1 MRISMQT
8 SKQKST
14 DKHHKYD
21 IKALPEQTSLTENNQ
36 NIQHLQIE
44 QLLQALASQLPKH
57 HNQIEQLKIWQQ
69 ITERLENLPLHSRI
83 LTAIIEPGSLSFQY
97 ASYQFCE
104 LMGIDRIDKIEAQ
117 YNIKLNELF
126 SDWDNTELE
135 KLYHLQIL
143 QWVLKQIYQIDTA
156 NLQFQD
162 YSVISTVNSPKNSEP
177 KYIEFW
183 FCSQELKVT
192 RIDQTIDE
200 FIDFNLHSM
209 SKSEQTAWLI
219 QPGNLEMLAQN
230 LKLENYQIDGL
241 LLLEGLDVTVKE
253 QKRKLTQ
260 LLVEPESLVQEE
272 KFKRIEK
279 LLRSLFRADDMMLLR
294 NEGEK
299 QFKLFI
305 GSEFLTRA
313 PYPKIYSTLSL
324 ENSPILKTAI
334 KNQILNIPEL
344 ESNCPTEYEQ
354 NLSQKGFRSLLLIP
368 IVIKPAFPQEEVGQ
382 AEILGIVGLMSNHP
396 RNFNICDYKNAEDLI
411 PALITAV
418 RQTIQQ
424 RFTNIRN
431 IHPAVEWRFLQ
442 EAERRRWGLPPETI
456 VFEDVYPLY
465 GICDIRGS
473 STERNR
479 AIQSDILAQ
488 FRLGLAIVE
497 AVCEK
502 QDSALCQQ
510 LRQDILEY
518 IKSLEERVSV
528 NTEITA
534 LEYLRCRLEVYFDY
548 FVECGDTIKTAVEA
562 YRAACGNIHHGVY
575 QARECYDQML
585 YKINYHLQN
594 TWEKWQKKM
603 QQILPHHCDLEA
615 TDGIDHMMYVGKSI
629 NSKFNQFYLSSLRY
643 DQLRAICDCARTA
656 IRLKAESEE
665 LILGVVHLILVQN
678 STIDIYHN
686 ESTERLFDVKGS
698 HDIRYEIVK
707 KRIDKGVDKETK
719 ERITQPGMLTVV
731 YSTDEEWEEYEQYF
745 RYLVREGWVEDKFE
759 SGLVEPLQGV
769 SGLRFVRA
777 KVLLPEEIESNH
789 K

>member
-1 MRISMQT
+1 MHT

-14 DKHHKYD
+14 DKHLKYET
-21 IKALPEQTSLTENNQ
+21 KALPEETSLTQNNQ
-36 NIQHLQIE
+36 NIEDLQIE
-44 QLLQALASQLPKH
+44 QLLQALALQLPKH
-57 HNQIEQLKIWQQ
+57 HNQIEQLKIWRQ

-83 LTAIIEPGSLSFQY
+83 LTAIIEAGSLSFKY
-97 ASYQFCE
+97 ASHPFCQ
-104 LMGIDRIDKIEAQ
+104 LMGIDRIDEIEAH

-135 KLYHLQIL
+135 KLYRLQIL
-143 QWVLKQIYQIDTA
+143 HWVLKQIYQIDTA
-156 NLQFQD
+156 NLQFQN
-162 YSVISTVNSPKNSEP
+162 YSVISTVNSPKNPEP
-177 KYIEFW
+177 KYIELW
-183 FCSQELKVT
+183 FCCEQLKVT
-192 RIDQTIDE
+192 RVDQKIDE
-200 FIDFNLHSM
+200 FVDFNLHSM
-209 SKSEQTAWLI
+209 SNSEQIGWLI
-219 QPGNLEMLAQN
+219 QPGNLEMLAQK
-230 LKLENYQIDGL
+230 LKLENYQIEGL

-253 QKRKLTQ
+253 KKRKLIQ
-260 LLVEPESLVQEE
+260 LLVEPESLVQPD
-272 KFKRIEK
+272 KFEPIAQ
-279 LLRSLFRADDMMLLR
+279 LLRSLFRADDMLLLR

-313 PYPKIYSTLSL
+313 NYPKLYSTQ
-324 ENSPILKTAI
+324 NIQDSPILKTAK
-334 KNQILNIPEL
+334 KNQIQNIPEL
-344 ESNCPTEYEQ
+344 ESNSPTECEQ
-354 NLSQKGFRSLLLIP
+354 NLSQQGVRSLLLIP
-368 IVIKPAFPQEEVGQ
+368 LVIKSASPKEESDIP
-382 AEILGIVGLMSNHP
+382 EILGIVGLISNHP
-396 RNFNICDYKNAEDLI
+396 SNFNLSDYKNAQDLI
-411 PALITAV
+411 PALTTAV

-497 AVCEK
+497 AVCQK
-502 QDSALCQQ
+502 QYSSLCQQ
-510 LRQDILEY
+510 LRQDMLEY

-548 FVECGDTIKTAVEA
+548 FLKCGDTIKAAVEA
-562 YRAACGNIHHGVY
+562 YRGACDNNHHGVY
-575 QARECYDQML
+575 QARERYDQML

-594 TWEKWQKKM
+594 TWEKWQKQM
-603 QQILPHHCDLEA
+603 QQIIPHHCDFEA

-629 NSKFNQFYLSSLRY
+629 NSEFNQFHLSSLRY

-656 IRLKAESEE
+656 ISLKAESEE
-665 LILGVVHLILVQN
+665 PILEVVHLILVQN
-678 STIDIYHN
+678 GTIDIYHN

-707 KRIDKGVDKETK
+707 KRIDKGVDKDTK

-759 SGLVEPLQGV
+759 SGLIEPLQGV

-777 KVLLPEEIESNH
+777 KVLLPEEVEFNQ

>member
-1 MRISMQT
+1 MQI

-14 DKHHKYD
+14 DKHHKYET
-21 IKALPEQTSLTENNQ
+21 KALPEETTVTKNYQ
-36 NIQHLQIE
+36 NSEQIKIE
-44 QLLQALASQLPKH
+44 QLWQALVSQLSKH
-57 HNQIEQLKIWQQ
+57 QNIDQLKIWRQ
-69 ITERLENLPLHSRI
+69 ITERLENFPLHSRI
-83 LTAIIEPGSLSFQY
+83 LTAIIEPGSLKFKY
-97 ASYQFCE
+97 ASHLFCR
-104 LMGIDRIDKIEAQ
+104 LMGIDFINEVEPQ
-117 YNIKLNELF
+117 QNIKLNELF
-126 SDWDNTELE
+126 SDWDNLE
-135 KLYHLQIL
+135 KLYRLQIL
-143 QWVLKQIYQIDTA
+143 HWVLKQFYQIDTTH
-156 NLQFQD
+156 LQFQN
-162 YSVISTVNSPKNSEP
+162 YSVISTVNSPKNSEVCH
-177 KYIEFW
+177 IEFW
-183 FCSQELKVT
+183 FCSEELKVT
-192 RIDQTIDE
+192 RVDQTIDE
-200 FIDFNLHSM
+200 LIDFNLQSM
-209 SKSEQTAWLI
+209 SKSEQAAWLV
-219 QPGNLEMLAQN
+219 QPGNVEMLAQK
-230 LKLENYQIDGL
+230 LKLENYQIEGW

-260 LLVEPESLVQEE
+260 LLVEPESLMQQE
-272 KFKRIEK
+272 KFKPIDK

-313 PYPKIYSTLSL
+313 NYPKLYSTQSL
-324 ENSPILKTAI
+324 QDSPILKTAQE
-334 KNQILNIPEL
+334 NQIQNIPEL
-344 ESNCPTEYEQ
+344 ESNCPTECEQ
-354 NLSQKGFRSLLLIP
+354 NLFQQGVRSLLLIP
-368 IVIKPAFPQEEVGQ
+368 LVIKPASPTEESGMP
-382 AEILGIVGLMSNHP
+382 EILGIVGLISNRP
-396 RNFNICDYKNAEDLI
+396 SNFNLSDYKNAQDLI
-411 PALITAV
+411 PALTTAV

-431 IHPAVEWRFLQ
+431 IHPAVEWRFMQ

-473 STERNR
+473 STERNS

-497 AVCEK
+497 AVCQK
-502 QDSALCQQ
+502 QDSALCEQ
-510 LRQDILEY
+510 LRQDMLEY

-528 NTEITA
+528 DTEITT

-548 FVECGDTIKTAVEA
+548 FVECGDTIKAAVEA
-562 YRAACGNIHHGVY
+562 YRAACDNIHHGVY
-575 QARECYDQML
+575 QARERYDQML

-594 TWEKWQKKM
+594 TWEKWQKQM
-603 QQILPHHCDLEA
+603 QLIIPHHCDFEA

-629 NSKFNQFYLSSLRY
+629 NSKFNQFHLSSLRY

-656 IRLKAESEE
+656 LRLKAESEE

-678 STIDIYHN
+678 YTIDIYHN
-686 ESTERLFDVKGS
+686 ESTERLFDVKGT

>member
-1 MRISMQT
+1 MQI

-14 DKHHKYD
+14 DKDNKYD
-21 IKALPEQTSLTENNQ
+21 TKALVEQTTGSKNYQ
-36 NIQHLQIE
+36 NSEQIKIE
-44 QLLQALASQLPKH
+44 ELLQALVSQLSQH
-57 HNQIEQLKIWQQ
+57 HNQIDRLKIWRQ
-69 ITERLENLPLHSRI
+69 ITERLENFPLHSRI
-83 LTAIIEPGSLSFQY
+83 LTAIIEPGSSILKY
-97 ASYQFCE
+97 ATHPFCE
-104 LMGIDRIDKIEAQ
+104 LMGIDRSAIEAEE
-117 YNIKLNELF
+117 NIKLNELF
-126 SDWDNTELE
+126 SDWDKTELE
-135 KLYHLQIL
+135 KLYRLQIL
-143 QWVLKQIYQIDTA
+143 HWVLKQLYEIDTT

-192 RIDQTIDE
+192 RVDQTIDE
-200 FIDFNLHSM
+200 FIDFNFQSM

-219 QPGNLEMLAQN
+219 QPGNVEILAQK
-230 LKLENYQIDGL
+230 LKLENYQIEGL
-241 LLLEGLDVTVKE
+241 LLLEGLDVTIKE
-253 QKRKLTQ
+253 QKRKLIQ
-260 LLVEPESLVQEE
+260 LLVEPESLVQQE
-272 KFKRIEK
+272 KFKPIDK
-279 LLRSLFRADDMMLLR
+279 LLRSLFRADDMLLLR

-313 PYPKIYSTLSL
+313 KYPKLYSTQSL
-324 ENSPILKTAI
+324 QDSPILKTA
-334 KNQILNIPEL
+334 KTNQIQNIPEL
-344 ESNCPTEYEQ
+344 ESNCRSECEQ
-354 NLSQKGFRSLLLIP
+354 NLFQQGARSLLLIP
-368 IVIKPAFPQEEVGQ
+368 LVIRTASPKEESGLP
-382 AEILGIVGLMSNHP
+382 EILGIVGLTSDRP
-396 RNFNICDYKNAEDLI
+396 SNFNLSDYRNAQDLI
-411 PALITAV
+411 PALTTAV

-431 IHPAVEWRFLQ
+431 IHPAVEWRFLL

-473 STERNR
+473 SIERNR

-497 AVCEK
+497 AVCQK
-502 QDSALCQQ
+502 QDSALCEQ
-510 LRQDILEY
+510 LRQDLLEY

-534 LEYLRCRLEVYFDY
+534 LEYLRCRLEIYFDY
-548 FVECGDTIKTAVEA
+548 FVKCGDTVKAAVEA
-562 YRAACGNIHHGVY
+562 YRAACDNIHHSVY
-575 QARECYDQML
+575 QARERYDQML

-594 TWEKWQKKM
+594 TWENWQQQM
-603 QQILPHHCDLEA
+603 QLILPHHCDFEA
-615 TDGIDHMMYVGKSI
+615 TDGIDHMMYLGKSI
-629 NSKFNQFYLSSLRY
+629 NSKFNQFHLSSLRY

-656 IRLKAESEE
+656 LRLKAESEE
-665 LILGVVHLILVQN
+665 AILGVVHLILVQN
-678 STIDIYHN
+678 GTIDIYHN

-745 RYLVREGWVEDKFE
+745 RYLVREGWVKDKFE
-759 SGLVEPLQGV
+759 SGLIEPLQGV
-769 SGLRFVRA
+769 SGLRFIRA
-777 KVLLPEEIESNH
+777 KVLLPEEVESNQ

>member
-1 MRISMQT
+1 MQT

-21 IKALPEQTSLTENNQ
+21 TKALPEQTSLTENNQ
-36 NIQHLQIE
+36 NIEHLQIE

-57 HNQIEQLKIWQQ
+57 DNQIEQLKIWKQ
-69 ITERLENLPLHSRI
+69 ITERLENFPLHSRI

-97 ASYQFCE
+97 ASHPFCQ

-117 YNIKLNELF
+117 QNIKLNELL

-135 KLYHLQIL
+135 KLYRLQIL
-143 QWVLKQIYQIDTA
+143 HWILKQLYQIDTTH
-156 NLQFQD
+156 LQFQD
-162 YSVISTVNSPKNSEP
+162 YSVISTVNSPKNSEVCH
-177 KYIEFW
+177 IEFW
-183 FCSQELKVT
+183 FCCDQLKVT
-192 RIDQTIDE
+192 RVDQTIDE
-200 FIDFNLHSM
+200 FIDFNLKSM
-209 SKSEQTAWLI
+209 SKSEQAAWLV
-219 QPGNLEMLAQN
+219 QPGNVEMLAQK
-230 LKLENYQIDGL
+230 LKLENYQIEGW
-241 LLLEGLDVTVKE
+241 LLLEGLDVTFKE
-253 QKRKLTQ
+253 QKRKLIQ
-260 LLVEPESLVQEE
+260 LLVEPESLVQAD
-272 KFKRIEK
+272 KFQPISQ

-305 GSEFLTRA
+305 GSEFLTREN
-313 PYPKIYSTLSL
+313 YPKVYSIQSL
-324 ENSPILKTAI
+324 QDSPILKTA
-334 KNQILNIPEL
+334 KENQIQNIPEL
-344 ESNCPTEYEQ
+344 ESNCPTECEQ
-354 NLSQKGFRSLLLIP
+354 NLSQQGVRSLLLIP
-368 IVIKPAFPQEEVGQ
+368 LVIQPAAPKEESDLS
-382 AEILGIVGLMSNHP
+382 EILGIVGLISNYP
-396 RNFNICDYKNAEDLI
+396 SNFNLSDYKNAQDLI
-411 PALITAV
+411 PALTTAV

-442 EAERRRWGLPPETI
+442 EAERRRWGLPPEII

-497 AVCEK
+497 AVCQK

-510 LRQDILEY
+510 LRQDMLEY

-528 NTEITA
+528 DTEITS

-548 FVECGDTIKTAVEA
+548 FVKCGDTVKTTVEA
-562 YRAACGNIHHGVY
+562 YLTACNNTHHSVY
-575 QARECYDQML
+575 QARERYDQML
-585 YKINYHLQN
+585 YKINYHLQS
-594 TWEKWQKKM
+594 TWEKWQKQM
-603 QQILPHHCDLEA
+603 QLIIPHHCDFEA

-629 NSKFNQFYLSSLRY
+629 NSEFNQFHLSSLRY

-656 IRLKAESEE
+656 LRLKAESEE
-665 LILGVVHLILVQN
+665 PILGVVHLILVQN

-686 ESTERLFDVKGS
+686 ESTERLFDVKGT

-719 ERITQPGMLTVV
+719 QRITQPGMLTVV
-731 YSTDEEWEEYEQYF
+731 YSTDEEWEEYEQYL

-759 SGLVEPLQGV
+759 TGLIEPLQGV

-777 KVLLPEEIESNH
+777 KVLLPEEVESNH

>member
-1 MRISMQT
+1 MQS

-14 DKHHKYD
+14 DKHYKYET
-21 IKALPEQTSLTENNQ
+21 KALPEQTSLTENNQ
-36 NIQHLQIE
+36 NTDYLQIE
-44 QLLQALASQLPKH
+44 QLLQALALQLPKH
-57 HNQIEQLKIWQQ
+57 HNQIEQLKIWRQ
-69 ITERLENLPLHSRI
+69 ITERLENLPLHSRR

-97 ASYQFCE
+97 ASYPFCQ
-104 LMGIDRIDKIEAQ
+104 LMGIDRIDEVEAQ
-117 YNIKLNELF
+117 PKIKLNELF
-126 SDWDNTELE
+126 SDWDNTRLE
-135 KLYHLQIL
+135 KLYRLQIL
-143 QWVLKQIYQIDTA
+143 HWVLKQLYQIDTA
-156 NLQFQD
+156 NLQFQN
-162 YSVISTVNSPKNSEP
+162 YSVISTVNSTKNSEVCH
-177 KYIEFW
+177 IEFW
-183 FCSQELKVT
+183 FCSDQLKVT
-192 RIDQTIDE
+192 RVDKKIDE
-200 FIDFNLHSM
+200 FVDFNLQSM
-209 SKSEQTAWLI
+209 SNSEQAAWLI
-219 QPGNLEMLAQN
+219 QPENIEMLAQN
-230 LKLENYQIDGL
+230 LKLENYQIEGL

-253 QKRKLTQ
+253 KKRKLIQ
-260 LLVEPESLVQEE
+260 LLVEPESLVEKE
-272 KFKRIEK
+272 KFQPIEK
-279 LLRSLFRADDMMLLR
+279 LMRSLFRADDMMLLR

-313 PYPKIYSTLSL
+313 PYPKVYSTLSL
-324 ENSPILKTAI
+324 ENSPILKTAT
-334 KNQILNIPEL
+334 KNQIQNIPEL

-354 NLSQKGFRSLLLIP
+354 NLSQKGFRSLLIIP
-368 IVIKPAFPQEEVGQ
+368 IVIKPAAPQEEVGL

-396 RNFNICDYKNAEDLI
+396 RNFNFSDYKNAEDLI
-411 PALITAV
+411 PAFIAAV

-497 AVCEK
+497 AVCQK
-502 QDSALCQQ
+502 QDSALCNQ
-510 LRQDILEY
+510 LRQDMLEY

-528 NTEITA
+528 DTEITA
-534 LEYLRCRLEVYFDY
+534 LEYLRCRVEVYFDY
-548 FVECGDTIKTAVEA
+548 FVKCGDTIKAAVEA
-562 YRAACGNIHHGVY
+562 YRAACDNNHHSVY
-575 QARECYDQML
+575 QERERYDQML
-585 YKINYHLQN
+585 HKINYHLQN
-594 TWEKWQKKM
+594 TWEKWQRQM
-603 QQILPHHCDLEA
+603 QQIIPHHCDFEA

-629 NSKFNQFYLSSLRY
+629 NSEFNQFHLSSLRY

-665 LILGVVHLILVQN
+665 PILGVVHLILVQN

-707 KRIDKGVDKETK
+707 KRIDKGVDKDTK

-745 RYLVREGWVEDKFE
+745 RYLVREGWVEDKLE
-759 SGLVEPLQGV
+759 TGLIEPLQGV
-769 SGLRFVRA
+769 SGLRYVRA
-777 KVLLPEEIESNH
+777 KVLLSEEVESNQ